1 MLEKCRKSMEGG
13 EKKRVSPMS
22 MNPCRRNAGKMRVR
36 RKVAGGFEKECL
48 DFSSKN
54 YVVFRCNN
62 E

>member
-1 MLEKCRKSMEGG
+1 MEGG

-54 YVVFRCNN
+54 YVVFSCNN